1 MDVID
6 LPSIL
11 NNQKTMIVA
20 VFILSIISMI
30 SIASADVRLQNTY
43 ATSGSEVLENIYLH
57 GVDYSNTASVYQ
69 TSFSANSATTMA
81 ENANSSR
88 FEDIAYMKTKD
99 GNQGAGLLIDASDL
113 NYTRSMAGGESNSV
127 VFSYRADSG
136 NVQLDYFTP
145 LSMMKEDIKLNNNS
159 YKGDFAVFNL
169 KAYSLGDG
177 ECTVDAPSSLRHNIS
192 MKFLDK
198 FSEINAFLDTDGNNA
213 GSVPL
218 TYKWTGYSSQRDYA
232 VSGVNIAITPGN
244 RSATSWIEGKS
255 SIMAPKFSPDRQN
268 GTYEFPL
275 RVNSKGEILWNDGF
289 WRPETNRTLVMQYRL
304 NATGVQVNQDNP
316 TTE

>member
-11 NNQKTMIVA
+11 NSLKAMIVA
-20 VFILSIISMI
+20 VFILSIISTI
-30 SIASADVRLQNTY
+30 SIVSADVRLQNTY
-43 ATSGSEVLENIYLH
+43 ATSGSEALESIYLH
-57 GVDYSNTASVYQ
+57 GVDYSNSASIYQ
-69 TSFSANSATTMA
+69 TSYSATSETTMA

-88 FEDIAYMKTKD
+88 IEDIAYMKTKD

-113 NYTRSMAGGESNSV
+113 NYTRSMAGGESNSA
-127 VFSYRADSG
+127 VFSYRANSG

-177 ECTVDAPSSLRHNIS
+177 ECTVDAPSSLRHNIT

-198 FSEINAFLDTDGNNA
+198 FSQINAFLDTDENNG

-218 TYKWTGYSSQRDYA
+218 KYKWTGYSSQRDNA
-232 VSGVNIAITPGN
+232 LSGINVAITPGN

-255 SIMAPKFSPDRQN
+255 SIMAPKFSPDREN

-275 RVNSKGEILWNDGF
+275 RVNSEGKILWNDGI
-289 WRPETNRTLVMQYRL
+289 WRYEDNRTLVMQYRL
-304 NATGVQVNQDNP
+304 NATGVEVNQDNP